1 MGSYSISR
9 ENDQSPFCI
18 PLTTFNNET
27 VTICDTSSDR
37 LQQWLKNQ
45 FSLKDCDNAPPEKDT
60 KPETDV
66 DKLMKLIS
74 KFAEPTK
81 NESAETISAG
91 IMPMLNSKMRV
102 DNNAVG
108 DINGKQSQALRLIE
122 QRKKV
127 EELFENQEATQES
140 SLENMIKS
148 AMQNK
153 MNQKVMKLAKEIA
166 KEKTDAADR
175 IKEEKQEI
183 LRSISRRMDREK
195 QLVAA

>member
-1 MGSYSISR
+1 M
-9 ENDQSPFCI
+9 
-18 PLTTFNNET
+18 
-27 VTICDTSSDR
+27 
-37 LQQWLKNQ
+37 WLKNQ
-45 FSLKDCDNAPPEKDT
+45 FSLKDCDSSNAPPEKDT
-60 KPETDV
+60 KSETDV
-66 DKLMKLIS
+66 EKLMKLIS

-81 NESAETISAG
+81 ENESAEKISAG
-91 IMPMLNSKMRV
+91 IMSMLTSKVKEENSPS
-102 DNNAVG
+102 G

-140 SLENMIKS
+140 SLEAMIKS
-148 AMQNK
+148 AMQSK

-183 LRSISRRMDREK
+183 LSSITRRMEREK
-195 QLVAA
+195 QLVAAMALEESKLED